1 MLREFFSSRYEWGRK
16 KKQTVHRK
24 RGGPLLFF
32 LAEDRKRKSKRAGCI
47 LCYLSLH
54 QHEVRRFF
62 SLGPMRGKK
71 GAKLSVFRNQVSVE
85 SYETRIQGCVHKKK
99 KTNLEII
106 DVGVSLCSNQYAISF
121 MKRITPIRDFCSKRH
136 ARIAT
141 NRYIAT
147 IYRATPFRRSGCNNF

>member
-32 LAEDRKRKSKRAGCI
+32 LAEDRKRKTKRAGCI

-71 GAKLSVFRNQVSVE
+71 GAKLSVFRNQISVE
-85 SYETRIQGCVHKKK
+85 SYETRIQGCVHKK

-106 DVGVSLCSNQYAISF
+106 DVGVSLCSNQYVISF
-121 MKRITPIRDFCSKRH
+121 MKRITPSARLDSRFLFEEYCDESVYRNDISCNTFSPKRMQ
-136 ARIAT
+136 
-141 NRYIAT
+141 
-147 IYRATPFRRSGCNNF
+147 